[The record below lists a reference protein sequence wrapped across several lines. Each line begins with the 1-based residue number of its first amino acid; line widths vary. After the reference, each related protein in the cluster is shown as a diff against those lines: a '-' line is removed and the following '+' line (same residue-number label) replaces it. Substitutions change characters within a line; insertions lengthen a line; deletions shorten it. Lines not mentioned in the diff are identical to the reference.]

1 MKNLTN
7 HPCFNEKARYGY
19 GRVHLPIAPKCNI
32 QCNFCD
38 RKFDCINESR
48 PGVTSVVLSPYQA
61 LAYLEKVLTVNRK
74 ISVVGIAGPGDPFA
88 NPEETCLTLRLVREK
103 YPEILLCVATNGL
116 NVLPY
121 VDEIT
126 KIKVSHVSIT
136 INAVDPKV
144 GEKIYAWARDGKNIY
159 RGIGAAQLLL
169 ERQLEAIKAL
179 KDNGIAVKINSIIIP
194 GINVAHIKEIAKL
207 VAEYG
212 ADIINPIPLYAIKGT
227 AFEDAEAVSVESIF
241 QIRKDVVEFLTV
253 MSHCGRCR
261 ADAVG
266 LLSEELTQAEI
277 SLLQSSA
284 ALPLIPQEARPFVA
298 AASREGVLVNSHLG
312 ETERVYV
319 YKQDGDEYVLVDVR
333 KTPCPGGGNQRWM
346 DLATMLSDCQAIL
359 VAKAGRSPRELL
371 NKTGIKVI
379 EMQGVIEEGLRV
391 VFGGGQMP
399 DSLKPLPCDC
409 ASSELGKGCGCSEI
423 REGCG

>member
-1 MKNLTN
+1 MKNLLN
-7 HPCFNEKARYGY
+7 HPCFNEKARYEY

-38 RKFDCINESR
+38 RQFDCINESR
-48 PGVTSVVLSPYQA
+48 PGVTSVVLSPDQA
-61 LAYLEKVLTVNRK
+61 LAYLEKVLAGNRK

-121 VDEIT
+121 VDKLV

-136 INAVDPKV
+136 INAVDSQV
-144 GEKIYAWARDGKNIY
+144 GGKIYAWARDGKNIY
-159 RGIGAAQLLL
+159 RGIEAAQLLL

-179 KDNGIAVKINSIIIP
+179 KDNGITVKINSIIIP
-194 GINVAHIKEIAKL
+194 GINVTQIKEIAKK
-207 VAEYG
+207 VSECG
-212 ADIINPIPLYAIKGT
+212 ADIINPISLYAVKGT
-227 AFEDAEAVSVESIF
+227 AFEDVEGVCAENIA
-241 QIRKDVVEFLTV
+241 QIRKDAAEFLTV

-266 LLSEELTQAEI
+266 LLNEELTNEAI
-277 SLLQSSA
+277 SLLKSSA
-284 ALPLIPQEARPFVA
+284 MLPLIPQEARPYVA

-312 ETERVYV
+312 EAEQVYV

-333 KTPCPGGGNQRWM
+333 KVPCPGGGNQRWM
-346 DLATMLSDCQAIL
+346 DLAKLLSDCQAIL

-379 EMQGVIEEGLRV
+379 EMQGLIEEGLEV

-399 DSLKPLPCDC
+399 SSLKPLPCDC
-409 ASSELGKGCGCSEI
+409 AASQLGKGCGCGEI

>member
-1 MKNLTN
+1 MKNFLN
-7 HPCFNEKARYGY
+7 HPCFNEKARYEY

-48 PGVTSVVLSPYQA
+48 PGVTSVILSPAQA
-61 LAYLEKVLTVNRK
+61 LAYLEKVLAANRE

-88 NPEETCLTLRLVREK
+88 DPEETCLTLRLVRER

-116 NVLPY
+116 NLLPY
-121 VDEIT
+121 VDELA

-136 INAVDPKV
+136 INAVDSQV
-144 GEKIYAWARDGKNIY
+144 GGKIYAWVRDGKKIY

-169 ERQLEAIKAL
+169 ERQVEAIRAL
-179 KDNGIAVKINSIIIP
+179 KDNGITVKINSIIIP
-194 GINVAHIKEIAKL
+194 GINVTHFKEIAQK
-207 VAEYG
+207 VSEYG
-212 ADIINPIPLYAIKGT
+212 ADIINPIPLYAVRGT
-227 AFEDAEAVSVESIF
+227 AFEDVEAVSAESLAG
-241 QIRKDVVEFLTV
+241 IRKDAAEFLTV
-253 MSHCGRCR
+253 MRHCGRCR

-284 ALPLIPQEARPFVA
+284 VLPLIPQEARPFIAVA
-298 AASREGVLVNSHLG
+298 SCEGVLINAHLG
-312 ETERVYV
+312 ETEQVYV

-333 KTPCPGGGNQRWM
+333 KAPYPGGGNQRWM
-346 DLATMLSDCQAIL
+346 DLAKMLSDCQAIL

-379 EMQGVIEEGLRV
+379 EMQGLIVEGLRII
-391 VFGGGQMP
+391 FSGDQIP
-399 DSLKPLPCDC
+399 ASLKPLPCDC
-409 ASSELGKGCGCSEI
+409 AASQLGKGCGCGEM
-423 REGCG
+423 RKGCG